1 MKISTKGKYGLIAMV
16 DLAAHEQDGH
26 VSLASLSTRQ
36 QISESYLGQIFAA
49 LRRANLV
56 GSIKGAEGGYYLARR
71 PEEITAGE
79 VLEVLE
85 GTIDVMSDA
94 YAQRYGKMNGQA
106 LLNKCLQDQ
115 LWNRLNDCILD
126 VIHQVTL
133 KDLAERY
140 NEMQEPEPFIYMI

>member
-16 DLAAHEQDGH
+16 DLASREQEGH
-26 VSLASLSTRQ
+26 VSLASLSARQ

-56 GSIKGAEGGYYLARR
+56 GSVKGAEGGYYLARR
-71 PEEITAGE
+71 PEEITAGD

-85 GTIDVMSDA
+85 GTIDVMNDA

-106 LLNKCLQDQ
+106 QLNQCLQDH
-115 LWNRLNDCILD
+115 LWSRLNGCILE
-126 VIHQVTL
+126 VIHEVTL
-133 KDLAERY
+133 KDLAQRY
-140 NEMQEPEPFIYMI
+140 NDMQEPEPFIYMI